1 MASPKTLLLLATSG
15 SSSPTWSRPRFSALC
30 IDIWHQAR
38 DHSTA
43 TPSLAASCIR
53 ARTSRAKMEEQ
64 FLSAQTIERG
74 GKQFR
79 TITEGKATILVPQ
92 DAKVEKDA
100 SEDQQVFYNPIQQ
113 YNRDLSTLAVKVYG
127 EMLLERRL
135 ENFKMKNS
143 KQNAKQGK
151 KRKRDEA
158 EQNSDSK
165 GNDSTEK
172 QAAAA
177 QARRQGEKGGKEE
190 EEEQEDEKEE
200 GENGHVYKP
209 AFKIL
214 DALSASGLRA
224 LRYALEIPFVTSVTA
239 NDLSPSATESIKQN
253 AHHNGVTDKL
263 KATND
268 DALALMYRA
277 IAAGLSKR
285 DKRGNPSKAHKFD
298 VIDLDPYG
306 TAAPFFD
313 AAVQA
318 VRDDGGLLVITC
330 TDSAVWA
337 GHSYCEKTFALYG
350 GVPVKGMHSHEVAL
364 RLILNA
370 VATSGARYGLAT
382 EPILSLSID
391 FYTKL
396 FIKVTRSPSAVKFLG
411 AKTMLVYSCDA
422 GCGAWETQPI
432 LKSRPFPNKK
442 GNGSFYKHTMAQGPS
457 ADRFCQHCGFK
468 MHVTGPM
475 YGGRIHSQDFIHR
488 LLDEIPKSSPEV
500 YKTLPRLE
508 GMLRTAL
515 EEYIP
520 GPELPSDVDPKDAEA
535 AVVDHTPFF
544 FIPGKAASILSCA
557 TPTDDMFR
565 GALVHLGYQVGRSHC
580 RPGSIKTDAP
590 WSTIWWILTEWIK
603 QKSPVKVSKFKESMA
618 AWKILHRAG
627 IVGQEGKPADDA
639 TRDGIATAVGGS
651 GGGGADVNMSGAD
664 DEKQRTEGAAP
675 AQDGPEAK
683 EDAARESLDEEELR
697 KTLVFDDAL
706 VQLGRQ
712 RGTRYV
718 RYQVNPHKY
727 WGPMT
732 RAKG

>member
-1 MASPKTLLLLATSG
+1 
-15 SSSPTWSRPRFSALC
+15 
-30 IDIWHQAR
+30 
-38 DHSTA
+38 
-43 TPSLAASCIR
+43 
-53 ARTSRAKMEEQ
+53 MEEQ
-64 FLSAQTIERG
+64 FLSAQTIERD
-74 GKQFR
+74 GKLFR

-92 DAKVEKDA
+92 DVKVG
-100 SEDQQVFYNPIQQ
+100 EDTSDDQKVFYNPIQQ
-113 YNRDLSTLAVKVYG
+113 YNRDLSTLAVKVFG
-127 EMLLERRL
+127 EMLLDKRM
-135 ENFKMKNS
+135 ENFKRKNT
-143 KQNAKQGK
+143 KQNIKHGK

-158 EQNSDSK
+158 EQSSDVK
-165 GNDSTEK
+165 DNESTEK
-172 QAAAA
+172 QPAAA
-177 QARRQGEKGGKEE
+177 QAHQREEERREEVEGQEE
-190 EEEQEDEKEE
+190 EEEEE
-200 GENGHVYKP
+200 AGENGHVYKP

-253 AHHNGVTDKL
+253 AQHNGVTEKI

-313 AAVQA
+313 AAIQA

-364 RLILNA
+364 RLILSA
-370 VATSGARYGLAT
+370 VATSGARHGLAI
-382 EPILSLSID
+382 EPMLSLSID
-391 FYTKL
+391 FYTKV

-457 ADRFCQHCGFK
+457 TDRFCQHCGFK

-535 AVVDHTPFF
+535 AMVDHTPFF

-603 QKSPVKVSKFKESMA
+603 QKSPVKVSKFTELMA

-627 IVGQEGKPADDA
+627 IVGQEEKSDDDEK
-639 TRDGIATAVGGS
+639 RDGVITSAASST
-651 GGGGADVNMSGAD
+651 DVKMSGAD
-664 DEKQRTEGAAP
+664 DEKQRTEGGAA
-675 AQDGPEAK
+675 GPDESNVN
-683 EDAARESLDEEELR
+683 EDAEKEPLGEEELR

-712 RGTRYV
+712 KGTRYV